1 LGFNETHLLF
11 DDRPANNDEVVLGST
26 FFVDSGVDSTDGR
39 SPKTAFGTIDE
50 AVNKCTAYNGDKIVV
65 MAGHAETISG
75 ATGID

>member
-1 LGFNETHLLF
+1 
-11 DDRPANNDEVVLGST
+11 
-26 FFVDSGVDSTDGR
+26 VDSGVDSTDGR

-50 AVNKCTAYNGDKIVV
+50 AVNKCTACNGDKIVV